1 MRELNEWANKPDEDL
16 TADERKIFNELGLF
30 GESRRKFIG
39 KLSAASISIWA
50 ASSFKLN
57 ALTPAGETMPPA
69 LRALLN
75 DLAVDLR
82 INDESYSLTID
93 SRTTLLDALRERLG
107 LTGTKIGCGHGQ
119 CGACTVIIDGKRKLS
134 CLTLAASCEGKEVTT
149 VEGLAKEGELH
160 PVQQAFIK
168 YDGYQCGYCT
178 PGQICSSVALLEE
191 AKRGEASYVTEDFTE
206 LREGIVLSEEEIRER
221 MSGNL
226 CRCGA
231 YNNIVMAIQ
240 QAQTGEDQGEKWS
253 FATAEEMNAAS
264 GKA

>member
-1 MRELNEWANKPDEDL
+1 MRKLNEWADRPDEEL
-16 TADERKIFNELGLF
+16 TPDERKIFQELGLF
-30 GESRRKFIG
+30 GESRRRFLG

-57 ALTPAGETMPPA
+57 ALAPAGETMPA
-69 LRALLN
+69 GLGALLN
-75 DLAVDLR
+75 ELAVDLR
-82 INDESYSLTID
+82 INDTDYALTID

-107 LTGTKIGCGHGQ
+107 LTGSKKGCGHGQ

-149 VEGLAKEGELH
+149 VEGLATDDKLH
-160 PVQQAFIK
+160 PVQEAFIK

-178 PGQICSSVALLEE
+178 SGQVCSSVALLEE
-191 AKRGEASYVTEDFTE
+191 AKRGEASYVTEDLQE
-206 LREGIVLSEEEIRER
+206 ARENIILSEEEIRER

-240 QAQTGEDQGEKWS
+240 QAQTGEDQGSKWS
-253 FATAEEMNAAS
+253 FATQAEVDAA
-264 GKA
+264 GRA